1 MHQPI
6 PEDLPPNVVPF
17 KRPVDRCLTKRIQT
31 RGQGQ
36 SLEFELTASSLTL
49 SQVSTSGEFTLMP
62 YSYINLSRTEIQAL
76 RHWLNSSEVLQ
87 FLEKGE

>member
-1 MHQPI
+1 VHQPI
-6 PEDLPPNVVPF
+6 PEDLPPNVIPF

-49 SQVSTSGEFTLMP
+49 SQVSTSGEFILIP
-62 YSYINLSRTEIQAL
+62 YSYISLSKIELEAL
-76 RHWLNSSEVLQ
+76 RHWLNSSEVTQ
-87 FLEKGE
+87 FLEKE